1 MSETTET
8 VAAGFAWLA
17 QGRRVALATVI
28 ETWGASPRPVG
39 ARLVI
44 DANGDFLGSMSG
56 GCVEGD
62 VIAAAL
68 EVIADGRPRTL
79 AFGVSDEKAWSAG
92 LSCGGRISVLVEPLR
107 PGDPLEAAAAEQQRG
122 GEVRLA
128 TRLSDGARLRADAP
142 GAPSAV
148 KEAARR
154 KSGARVSTET
164 GDYFVEVWRP
174 DLRLLLVGAA
184 HIAQALAPMAA
195 ACGYQTTIVDPRS
208 AFATPE
214 RFPDVTLAAI
224 WPDEFLAHCGLDAN
238 CAVVALTHDPKIDDR
253 ALAVALRSNAFYI
266 GALGSKKS
274 AQARR
279 ERLRTRGFGEEDL
292 ARMHAPVGLD
302 IGASGPAEI
311 AVSIMAEITLSLRR
325 QVPAAAVAH
334 AS

>member
-8 VAAGFAWLA
+8 VAAGFKWLG

-28 ETWGASPRPVG
+28 ETWGSSPRPVG

-44 DANGDFLGSMSG
+44 DENGDFLGSVSG

-62 VIAAAL
+62 VIAEAL
-68 EVIADGRPRTL
+68 DVIADGRPRTL
-79 AFGVSDEKAWSAG
+79 DFGVSDEKAWSAG
-92 LSCGGRISVLVEPLR
+92 LPCGGRISVLVEPLH
-107 PGDPLEAAAAEQQRG
+107 PGDPLEAAVAEQQRG

-142 GAPSAV
+142 DAPPAV
-148 KEAARR
+148 QEAAQRQ
-154 KSGARVSTET
+154 SGARVSTEA

-195 ACGYQTTIVDPRS
+195 ACGYQTTLVDPRS

-214 RFPDVTLAAI
+214 RFPGGTLAPI
-224 WPDEFLAHCGLDAN
+224 WPDEFLPNCRLDAR
-238 CAVVALTHDPKIDDR
+238 CALVALSHDPKIDDR
-253 ALAVALRSNAFYI
+253 ALAVALRSDAFYI

-279 ERLRTRGFGEEDL
+279 ERLRAKGFGEADL
-292 ARMHAPVGLD
+292 ARIHAPVGLD
-302 IGASGPAEI
+302 IGAFGPAEI
-311 AVSIMAEITLSLRR
+311 AVSIIAEITLSLRR
-325 QVPAAAVAH
+325 QTPVAAVEH